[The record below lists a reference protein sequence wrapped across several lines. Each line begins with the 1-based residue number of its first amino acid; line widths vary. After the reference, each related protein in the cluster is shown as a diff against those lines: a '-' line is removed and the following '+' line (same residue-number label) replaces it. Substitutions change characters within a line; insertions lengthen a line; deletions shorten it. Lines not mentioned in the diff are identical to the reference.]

1 MLQAFSS
8 GLHKNMM
15 IDKNEIFISREGLM
29 TVLLES
35 MVAVDFEDNM
45 NTAQQLVENNIT
57 LYFFSDIGDFWK
69 EELSKSP
76 DPWHNKLA
84 VTASVTKEPVDFFR
98 MTKDA
103 LRDGTAAMMNYK
115 LLPEQIRMGVQYN
128 QGMGWHKSTE
138 GVGNNPVK
146 GYLTNK
152 KWTLNEENKIMIF
165 FDPI

>member
-1 MLQAFSS
+1 
-8 GLHKNMM
+8 
-15 IDKNEIFISREGLM
+15 M

-35 MVAVDFEDNM
+35 MVAVDFEDKM

-57 LYFFSDIGDFWK
+57 LYFLYDIGYFWK
-69 EELSKSP
+69 EELSASP
-76 DPWHNKLA
+76 DPWHNQLG
-84 VTASVTKEPVDFFR
+84 VTAKVYINFRDFHS
-98 MTKDA
+98 MTIDA

-115 LLPEQIRMGVQYN
+115 LLPEQIRMGVEYN

-152 KWTLNEENKIMIF
+152 KWTLNEEYKIMIF

>member
-1 MLQAFSS
+1 MLQAYSS
-8 GLHKNMM
+8 GLHKEKNDGRLF
-15 IDKNEIFISREGLM
+15 INKDKIFREGLM

-35 MVAVDFEDNM
+35 MVAIDFEDKM

-57 LYFFSDIGDFWK
+57 LYFFSDMGDFWK
-69 EELSKSP
+69 EELSTSP

-84 VTASVTKEPVDFFR
+84 LTAKVFKYWWDFFR
-98 MTKDA
+98 MTKAA
-103 LRDGTAAMMNYK
+103 LRDGTSVMMTYR
-115 LLPEQIRMGVQYN
+115 LDPEVIRMGVQYN

-152 KWTLNEENKIMIF
+152 KWMLNEEIIF
-165 FDPI
+165 LI